1 MKLPLEQFLK
11 RVLRPHEVNAIVN
24 LPKEVKEGVSLGDYT
39 SYNFEALQRFMDLWC
54 ERLDSLIA
62 IDKELNAGSPSWKS
76 HYATTWRG
84 FTYAEYNGLFNA
96 HVTVEEFPFYPVF
109 TQLNKHK
116 GGILNEKQRAD
127 FQARLVYDEE
137 SYIAAL
143 ILAKVEPLLKTF
155 FNDIANVK
163 AKISLGKLRRHAY
176 IVGST
181 GRGKS
186 ILMQSLFDSL
196 VKTYRDCSFI
206 LLDPHG
212 SLAESCKRLKSVST
226 NPNNVVYLDPCLKED
241 VTPTFNPFAIKDL
254 SAKNVTFAAE
264 QVISAMEE
272 TLSRV
277 GGKLTEV
284 QINTIEKCIYFL
296 LYRQNST
303 ILDLLNLLRLEE
315 TIFAEAQTYEP
326 TFFNQEFSNRNNKTR
341 KAVKDRTERLL
352 NSPILKNLLGGES
365 TFNLEEII
373 NTKGKIIIV
382 NLADVG
388 ELSQVAFGKFL
399 IASIK
404 SIVRKRKKNKA
415 ISTFLMVDEA
425 HTMMCGSWEFML
437 SQLRGFGLHIIL
449 ANQYLSQLDEQ
460 AESVKQNTAIKMVAF
475 DDIAEVRKVI
485 APPENI
491 HLKDYEFFLKVSGSH
506 VQVFKSDDAIFKN
519 PTQFEIDEKAEK
531 LLDEYQLKHY
541 YRPYEQLKS
550 SPKEQPKEGK
560 SNPPILSNKNNL
572 DNPPFDLFINE

>member
-1 MKLPLEQFLK
+1 MGLSLETFLK
-11 RVLRPHEVNAIVN
+11 RILRPHEVNAIVN
-24 LPKEVKEGVSLGDYT
+24 LPKEVKEGIRLGNYT
-39 SYNFEALQRFMDLWC
+39 SYNFESVQRFMDLWC

-62 IDKELNAGSPSWKS
+62 LDKELNAGYPSWKS

-96 HVTVEEFPFYPVF
+96 HVSAEEFPFYPVF

-116 GGILNEKQRAD
+116 GGILNEKQRVD
-127 FQARLVYDEE
+127 FQARLTYNKED
-137 SYIAAL
+137 YIKAL
-143 ILAKVEPLLKTF
+143 MLAKIEPLIKIF
-155 FNDIANVK
+155 YDNIANVK
-163 AKISLGKLRRHAY
+163 AQISLNKLKRHAY

-186 ILMQSLFDSL
+186 ILMQSIFDNL
-196 VKTYRDCSFI
+196 VKAYRDCSFI

-212 SLAESCKRLKSVST
+212 SLAESCKRLKSVSA

-264 QVISAMEE
+264 QIISAMEE

-284 QINTIEKCIYFL
+284 QVNTIEKCIYFL

-303 ILDLLNLLRLEE
+303 ILDLLNLLRLEKD
-315 TIFAEAQTYEP
+315 IFEEAQAYEP
-326 TFFNQEFSNRNNKTR
+326 TFFNPEFANRNNKTR
-341 KAVKDRTERLL
+341 KAVKGRTERLL

-449 ANQYLSQLDEQ
+449 ANQYLNQLNEQ

-485 APPENI
+485 VPPENI
-491 HLKDYEFFLKVSGSH
+491 HLKDYEFFLKVSGSP
-506 VQVFKSDDAIFKN
+506 VQVFKSDNAILKN
-519 PTQFEIDEKAEK
+519 PTAFEIDEQAEK
-531 LLDEYQLKHY
+531 LLDEYQLKYY
-541 YRPYEQLKS
+541 YRPYGQLKP
-550 SPKEQPKEGK
+550 SPKEQSKEDK
-560 SNPPILSNKNNL
+560 SNPPKPPNDEDL
-572 DNPPFDLFINE
+572 DNPPFDLFIDE